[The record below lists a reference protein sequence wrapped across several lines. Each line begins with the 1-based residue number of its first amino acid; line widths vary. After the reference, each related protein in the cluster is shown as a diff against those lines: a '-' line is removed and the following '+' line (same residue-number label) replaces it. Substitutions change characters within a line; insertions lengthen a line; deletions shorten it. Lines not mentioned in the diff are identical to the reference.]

1 LLTDWYCVGGIVN
14 VLLFSAYSYNKLTL
28 TVFGCSVVYADSGR
42 SKIFLGCYPLKF
54 GISKL
59 IERFL
64 PFDDYIKI
72 KISCPRK
79 LLSSLVCQDLTFQ
92 VIESFHRCLCSSK
105 PVAT

>member
-1 LLTDWYCVGGIVN
+1 
-14 VLLFSAYSYNKLTL
+14 L

-64 PFDDYIKI
+64 PFDDNNNNNNDF
-72 KISCPRK
+72 CPLMTILK
-79 LLSSLVCQDLTFQ
+79 SKSHVP
-92 VIESFHRCLCSSK
+92 ESY
-105 PVAT
+105 